1 MRITLA
7 FRIATLVAANAV
19 GALLLGALA
28 VRVGEGLH
36 IPLVASVGGALLVAT
51 GMAAWSAHLVTR
63 RVTRTMMVVA
73 NGVRGLRE
81 NDLSLRL
88 AATGSDE
95 ISELINLYNDVAE
108 VLRTQRSNLY
118 QRELLLDTILQ
129 GSPMAVVLTNPAD
142 RVVFANS
149 SARVLLA
156 EGRRFEGR
164 RFAEIVAELPPS
176 MREIVEAGQES
187 IFTLRGGER
196 DETFHYVRR
205 VFYLNT
211 QRHTLNM
218 LQRLTPELRRQELDV
233 WKRVI
238 RTINHELNNTIAPVS
253 SLFHSARAVQRKP
266 EHAHKLDEIYDTIE
280 ERLAFL
286 REFLESYAQFARLP
300 LPRKETVSWRALLD
314 DLRRLYPFREEGM
327 LPAAGIFD
335 RTQLQQVLIN
345 LLKNAHESG
354 SAPEEI
360 VVSVTPAAGGATL
373 RVLDRGSGLSDD
385 ALRQALLPFHSTKPA
400 GTGIG
405 LALSNEIIE
414 AHGGRLAIQR
424 REGGGTVV
432 TCWLPDAL

>member
-7 FRIATLVAANAV
+7 VRITTLVAANAA
-19 GALLLGALA
+19 GALLLGAVA
-28 VRVGEGLH
+28 VRVGQGLH
-36 IPLVASVGGALLVAT
+36 IPLVASVGGALLVAI
-51 GMAAWSAHLVTR
+51 GIAAWSAHLVTR
-63 RVTRTMMVVA
+63 RVTRTLMVVA

-95 ISELINLYNDVAE
+95 TSELVTLYNDVAE

-149 SARVLLA
+149 AARVLLA
-156 EGRRFEGR
+156 EGRRLEGG
-164 RFAEIVAELPPS
+164 RFAEIVSGLPPA
-176 MREIVEAGQES
+176 MREIVDGGEES
-187 IFTLRGGER
+187 IFTLRSDER
-196 DETFHYVRR
+196 DETFHFVQR

-211 QRHTLNM
+211 QRHTLTM

-286 REFLESYAQFARLP
+286 RGFLESYAQFARLP

-314 DLRRLYPFREEGM
+314 DVGPLYPFREEGTPP
-327 LPAAGIFD
+327 PAGSFD

-354 SAPEEI
+354 SVPEEI
-360 VVSVTPAAGGATL
+360 VVSVTPAAGGTTL
-373 RVLDRGSGLSDD
+373 RVLDRGCGLSDD